1 MSDLS
6 NLAGQLNSFVSGV
19 ERSYTNGLDK
29 AASDMQRTAKE
40 TIQEYI
46 RNTPSGITPGKK
58 DRIWTGAMLDNADAR
73 KTRSGNN
80 YNIEYGWFGFTNPQG
95 RGDYVK
101 MQELGGGHVAFGM
114 HSFAAVQQ
122 EIQLILENFREGKY
136 FE

>member
-6 NLAGQLNSFVSGV
+6 NLANQLNNFVSGI
-19 ERSYTNGLDK
+19 ERSYNSGLDK
-29 AASDMQRTAKE
+29 AATEIERKAKE

-58 DRIWTGAMLDNADAR
+58 DRIWTGAMLDNANAR
-73 KTRSGNN
+73 KSRNGND
-80 YNIEYGWFGFTNPQG
+80 YTIEYGWFGFVNPQG

-101 MQELGGGHVAFGM
+101 LQELGGGHVSFGM

-122 EIQLILENFREGKY
+122 EVQTILHDFKDGKY